1 MNDESLMEQARSA
14 AEASYSPYSRFRVG
28 AVVVAED
35 GTVYSGCNVE
45 NAAYGSSICAE
56 ANAISSAAANGVRK
70 IETVVIACLDGGEC
84 YPCGNCRQL
93 MREFDVERVV
103 VQDGEGD
110 LRVHPFAEILPN
122 SFGPDSLP

>member
-1 MNDESLMEQARSA
+1 MNDESLMQQARSA

-103 VQDGEGD
+103 VQDGEGG
-110 LRVHPFAEILPN
+110 LRVHSFAEILPN